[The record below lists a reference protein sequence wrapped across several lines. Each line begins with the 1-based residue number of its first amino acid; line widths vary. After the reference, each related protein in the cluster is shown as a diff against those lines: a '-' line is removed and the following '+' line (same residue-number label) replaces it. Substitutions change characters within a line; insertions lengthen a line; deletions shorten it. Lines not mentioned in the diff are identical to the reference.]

1 MSRLEDKMQH
11 LKSKRR
17 KEQWLKASRQ
27 HPEKEVE
34 ELLRNIDDLLQE
46 KKELEHEVEEL
57 HRTIQNHQ
65 QRK

>member
-1 MSRLEDKMQH
+1 MSRLEDTVEH

-17 KEQWLKASRQ
+17 KEQWLKASKQ
-27 HPEKEVE
+27 HSEKEVE
-34 ELLRNIDDLLQE
+34 ELLHNIDDLWQE